1 MQAYNK
7 NNHLTPV
14 CIISYKNIFVI
25 QVNIVYNR
33 IMSNYKNQSP
43 IDSRSAGIR
52 NELLVLNVL
61 RTHGQM
67 SQSGLCR
74 QADLSSSTVSY
85 IIGRLREKNLI
96 IEEQGKSVSRG
107 AKPILISIN
116 PTGRFVLG
124 IEINPTDI
132 FAGLFNFNCKLVE
145 NIRTSITAEQSV
157 SEIVR
162 LIEITARGL
171 LSKHNIT
178 EKMVAGIGLTV
189 SGSISKNGVVELSS
203 PMGWKTVPL
212 RAMLQER
219 FDCPISVHA
228 TRVRLLAERI
238 IDPTLTSQNV
248 LYINVASGVGGHI
261 ISDGHLSHGVDN
273 RSGEIGHIVIDAN
286 GPLCGCEHKG
296 CLEAYISGPA
306 LTAKIRND
314 LTTADSQLA
323 SMITES
329 DLPADV
335 LAKLGLAIK
344 NNDAYALKVQQY
356 IADKLA
362 PIAAIAINCYDPQVV
377 ILAGY
382 VCMQCFDHLAEAI
395 RHHIETDVFDNL
407 SRQISIIPA
416 KAGDKALIIGTAS
429 AILREFT
436 QPA

>member
-1 MQAYNK
+1 
-7 NNHLTPV
+7 
-14 CIISYKNIFVI
+14 
-25 QVNIVYNR
+25 
-33 IMSNYKNQSP
+33 MSNYKKQSP
-43 IDSRSAGIR
+43 IDSRNAGIR
-52 NELLVLNVL
+52 NELLVLNIL
-61 RTHGQM
+61 RAHGGM

-96 IEEQGKSVSRG
+96 IEEQGKSISRG
-107 AKPILISIN
+107 AKPVLISIN

-132 FAGLFNFNCKLVE
+132 FAGLFDFNCKLVE
-145 NIRTSITAEQSV
+145 NIRTSIAAEQNV
-157 SEIVR
+157 GEIVR

-171 LSKHNIT
+171 LSKHNIS
-178 EKMVAGIGLTV
+178 EKMTAGIGLTV
-189 SGSISKNGVVELSS
+189 SGSISKDGTVELSS
-203 PMGWKTVPL
+203 PMGWKAVPL

-228 TRVRLLAERI
+228 TRVRLLAEKI
-238 IDPTLTSQNV
+238 IDPTLTAQNV

-261 ISDGHLSHGVDN
+261 ISDGHLISGAEN

-286 GPLCGCEHKG
+286 GPQCGCGHKG

-306 LTAKIRND
+306 LAAKIRND
-314 LTTADSQLA
+314 LAAVNSQLV
-323 SMITES
+323 SMITED
-329 DLPADV
+329 DLPTDV
-335 LAKLGLAIK
+335 LTKLGQAIK
-344 NNDAYALKVQQY
+344 NNDAYALLVQQY
-356 IADKLA
+356 ITDKLA
-362 PIAAIAINCYDPQVV
+362 PIAATAINCYDPEVV

-382 VCMQCFDHLAEAI
+382 VCMQCFDQLAEAI
-395 RHHIETDVFDNL
+395 RQHIATDVFDNL
-407 SRQISIIPA
+407 SRHIRIIPA